1 LEDLAPAPAR
11 FLEVSVHGSRVA
23 AMAARKHTRTRPQ
36 NRGSVAPVVGVAGM
50 VVFALVLAL
59 VAPFGAPAPVRASFW
74 TLLELGIGLLV
85 AGVAATIACSPLNR

>member
-1 LEDLAPAPAR
+1 
-11 FLEVSVHGSRVA
+11 
-23 AMAARKHTRTRPQ
+23 MAARKHTRTRPQ
-36 NRGSVAPVVGVAGM
+36 NRGSVAPVVGVAGKLVGSGGAGL